1 MPRLKLTTEQKEKLA
16 ADRKLYGQ
24 YVGRLVASE
33 GREQETLSL
42 IYGMCKTKD
51 NELHYRYYMVN
62 KDIHKHAPCTWFVTR
77 EKGNV
82 KIL

>member
-24 YVGRLVASE
+24 YVGRLVANE

-42 IYGMCKTKD
+42 IYGMYKEKD
-51 NELHYRYYMVN
+51 NSLHYRYYMVN
-62 KDIHKHAPCTWFVTR
+62 KDMHNHAPCIWFVTR